1 VDKIF
6 DKWMD
11 AQHEQGGAL
20 GESSD
25 VVELIQL
32 ARQLFVVRFHCKGL
46 VEESEGVVGEGEL
59 FEVGYRFADD
69 YLRRVNPAE
78 VVTWLRPGNVFHPNI
93 MPPLCCLGSIT
104 PGTSLVELI
113 YRTYEVISY
122 QNVMPDE
129 RDALNAAACSW
140 ARKHQ
145 DRFPLDDRPLKRRGS
160 KVRVE
165 VLGVSE

>member
-1 VDKIF
+1 VDKIY
-6 DKWMD
+6 DNWLN
-11 AQHEQGGAL
+11 AQHEHGVEL
-20 GESSD
+20 SVSSD
-25 VVELIQL
+25 VVELVAL

-46 VEESEGVVGEGEL
+46 VQDVGGEVREGDL

-129 RDALNAAACSW
+129 RDALHPAACNW
-140 ARKHQ
+140 ARRHQ
-145 DRFPLDDRPLKRRGS
+145 GRFPLDDRPLKRRGS
-160 KVRVE
+160 QVNVE
-165 VLGVSE
+165 VVGVSE

>member
-6 DKWMD
+6 GKWAD
-11 AQHEQGGAL
+11 AQGEQVASL
-20 GESSD
+20 SESSD
-25 VVELIQL
+25 VVEVIPVH
-32 ARQLFVVRFHCKGL
+32 RQLFIARFHCKGL
-46 VEESEGVVGEGEL
+46 VREDGGEVSVGDL
-59 FEVGYRFADD
+59 FEVGYRFAED

-93 MPPLCCLGSIT
+93 MPPFCCLGSIA

-129 RDALNAAACSW
+129 RDALNVSACSW

-145 DRFPLDDRPLKRRGS
+145 HRFPLDDRPLKRRRS
-160 KVRVE
+160 RVSVE
-165 VLGVSE
+165 VVER

>member
-6 DKWMD
+6 ENWLD
-11 AQHEQGGAL
+11 AQHEQGAAL
-20 GESSD
+20 SQSSD
-25 VVELIQL
+25 VLELTPVH
-32 ARQLFVVRFHCKGL
+32 RQLFLARFHCRGL
-46 VEESEGVVGEGEL
+46 VQEVGGGVREVDL

-69 YLRRVNPAE
+69 YLRRVNPSE

-93 MPPLCCLGSIT
+93 MPPLCCLGNIT

-140 ARKHQ
+140 ARRHQ

-160 KVRVE
+160 RVNVE
-165 VLGVSE
+165 VVGVSE